1 MTTTATLPKAPPSYP
16 AAAERSIRIDGG
28 IPLRGQVT
36 VGGSKNLVL
45 PALAA
50 ALLTKEPCVFDNVPS
65 IEDTR
70 TMLRLLK
77 ALGAEVTPDPDH
89 DRFFD
94 ELGEHKRATVHADD
108 LRSVEVPVHLA
119 RAMRASFLV
128 VAPLLARTGQASI
141 PTPGGDQIGSRPL
154 DVALRGLEDMGAR
167 VVERSGDRVSLSADR
182 LIGVDQLYLD
192 YPAHTGTEAL
202 LMAAALIPGGTTT
215 IINAAC
221 EPEVVAFGNMLRRM
235 GAGISG
241 LGSPHVTVEGVSR
254 LAGASEAIMPDRLVA
269 GTFAIA
275 AVITGGELTI
285 QRVAA
290 ADMLP
295 VSHKLRDMGATLYV
309 DNGRMFVRAERDLR
323 AVDVQALP
331 FPGFPTDQQAT
342 FAALLTQ
349 AHGTSNLHERVYEDR
364 LQYVNELNKMGA
376 AIEVD
381 KLGVRA
387 VIEGPRRLRGSE
399 VRAKDIRAGAAL
411 VLAGLTAEGTT
422 VLADPGHLA
431 RGYEDLVPTLQA
443 LGARIEET
451 VFASSM

>member
-1 MTTTATLPKAPPSYP
+1 MTIAASLPKATPSFP
-16 AAAERSIRIDGG
+16 AAAERTIRIEGG
-28 IPLRGQVT
+28 FPLRGQVT

-50 ALLTKEPCVFDNVPS
+50 SLLTKEPCVFDNVPS

-77 ALGAEVTPDPDH
+77 ALGAEVTPNPDDPA
-89 DRFFD
+89 FFA
-94 ELGEHKRATVHADD
+94 ELREHKRATVHARD
-108 LRSVEVPVHLA
+108 LTSVEVPLELA

-128 VAPLLARTGQASI
+128 VAPLVARVGRAVA

-154 DVALRGLEDMGAR
+154 DVALRGLEDMGAQIL
-167 VVERSGDRVSLSADR
+167 EHTSDRVSVAADR
-182 LIGVDQLYLD
+182 LIGGDQLYLD
-192 YPAHTGTEAL
+192 YPSHTGTEAL
-202 LMAAALIPGGTTT
+202 LMAASLIPGGRTT

-221 EPEVVAFGNMLRRM
+221 EPEVVAFGNMLKRM
-235 GAGISG
+235 GAGIAG

-254 LAGASEAIMPDRLVA
+254 LSGASEAIMPDRLVA
-269 GTFAIA
+269 GTYAIG

-285 QRVAA
+285 QRVVA

-364 LQYVNELNKMGA
+364 LQYVGELNKMGA
-376 AIEVD
+376 GIELD

-387 VIEGPRRLRGSE
+387 VIDGPRRLRGTA
-399 VRAKDIRAGAAL
+399 VVAKDIRAGAAL
-411 VLAGLTAEGTT
+411 VLAGLAAEGETT
-422 VLADPGHLA
+422 LFDPGHLA
-431 RGYEDLVPTLQA
+431 RGYEDVVPTLQA
-443 LGARIEET
+443 LGARIDEST
-451 VFASSM
+451 V

>member
-1 MTTTATLPKAPPSYP
+1 MTVTASLPKAPPSYP
-16 AAAERSIRIDGG
+16 AAAERSIRIVGG
-28 IPLRGQVT
+28 VPLRGQVT
-36 VGGSKNLVL
+36 VGGSKNLAL

-70 TMLRLLK
+70 TMLRILK
-77 ALGAEVTPDPDH
+77 ALGAEVSPDPD
-89 DRFFD
+89 DDGFFVA
-94 ELGEHKRATVHADD
+94 LAEHKRVTVHARDI
-108 LRSVEVPVHLA
+108 RSVEVPRHLA

-128 VAPLLARTGQASI
+128 VAPLLARTGRAVA

-167 VVERSGDRVSLSADR
+167 VLEQTGERVSLEADR
-182 LIGVDQLYLD
+182 LVGVDQLYLD

-221 EPEVVAFGNMLRRM
+221 EPEVVAFGTMLRRM

-254 LAGASEAIMPDRLVA
+254 LAGASEAIIPDRLVA
-269 GTFAIA
+269 GTYAIG

-285 QRVAA
+285 QRVSA

-295 VSHKLRDMGATLYV
+295 LSHKLRDMGATLYV
-309 DNGRMFVRAERDLR
+309 DTGRMFVRGEPDLR

-349 AHGTSNLHERVYEDR
+349 AHGISNLHERVYEDR

-376 AIEVD
+376 AIEID

-387 VIEGPRRLRGSE
+387 TIRGPQRLRGAA
-399 VRAKDIRAGAAL
+399 VTARDIRAGAAL
-411 VLAGLTAEGTT
+411 VLAALAADGETT
-422 VLADPGHLA
+422 LFDPGHLA
-431 RGYEDLVPTLQA
+431 RGYEDLVPTLRS

-451 VFASSM
+451 VAAPA

>member
-1 MTTTATLPKAPPSYP
+1 MTVTASLPKAPPSYP
-16 AAAERSIRIDGG
+16 AAAERTIRIEGG
-28 IPLRGQVT
+28 APLRGRVT

-50 ALLTKEPCVFDNVPS
+50 SLLSAEPCVFDNVPS

-77 ALGAEVTPDPDH
+77 ALGAEVAPDPDGAG
-89 DRFFD
+89 FFAA
-94 ELGEHKRATVHADD
+94 LREHKRVTVHA
-108 LRSVEVPVHLA
+108 REIAATEVPLPLA

-128 VAPLLARTGQASI
+128 VAPLLARAGRAVA

-154 DVALRGLEDMGAR
+154 DVALRGLEAMGAR
-167 VVERSGDRVSLSADR
+167 VEEHTGERVALSADR
-182 LIGVDQLYLD
+182 LVGGDQIYLD
-192 YPAHTGTEAL
+192 YPSHTGTEAL
-202 LMAAALIPGGTTT
+202 LMAAALVPGGTTT
-215 IINAAC
+215 IVNAAC
-221 EPEVVAFGNMLRRM
+221 EPEVIAFGNMLRRM

-254 LAGASEAIMPDRLVA
+254 LTGASETIIPDRLVA
-269 GTFAIA
+269 GTYAIG

-285 QRVAA
+285 QRVVA

-295 VSHKLRDMGATLYV
+295 VSHKLREMGATVYV
-309 DNGRMFVRAERDLR
+309 DTGRMFVRAERELR

-349 AHGTSNLHERVYEDR
+349 ARGTSNLHERVYEDR
-364 LQYVNELNKMGA
+364 LQYVRELNKMGA

-381 KLGVRA
+381 RLGVRA
-387 VIEGPRRLRGSE
+387 VIEGPRRLQGAA
-399 VRAKDIRAGAAL
+399 VVAKDIRAAAAL
-411 VLAGLTAEGTT
+411 VLAGLAAEGET
-422 VLADPGHLA
+422 AIFDPGHLA
-431 RGYEDLVPTLQA
+431 RGYEDLVPQLA
-443 LGARIEET
+443 DLGARITE
-451 VFASSM
+451 A